1 MKLYKNILVP
11 FDLTQQSTRA
21 VKVAF
26 DIAKTSKSK
35 VTLLTCLEGDAW
47 HHKYYDARIDT
58 QLIKQQKKVAKKY
71 LEKLEPTAKK
81 YGISVKSRILP
92 SKNVVRDIV
101 TFAKKGKYDL
111 VVIGSHGKSGF
122 DKWLLGSVANGV
134 SQKVHC
140 TVMIVK

>member
-26 DIAKTSKSK
+26 DIAKTRNSK

-71 LEKLEPTAKK
+71 LEKLEPTAKR

>member
-1 MKLYKNILVP
+1 MYKNILVP

-26 DIAKTSKSK
+26 DIAKTRNSK

-71 LEKLEPTAKK
+71 LEKLEPTAKR

-111 VVIGSHGKSGF
+111 VIIGSHGKSGF

>member
-1 MKLYKNILVP
+1 MFKNILVP

-26 DIAKTSKSK
+26 DIAKTRNSK

-47 HHKYYDARIDT
+47 HHRYYDARIDT

-71 LEKLEPTAKK
+71 LEKIDPTAKK
-81 YGISVKSRILP
+81 YGISLKSRILP

>member
-1 MKLYKNILVP
+1 MFQNILVP
-11 FDLTQQSTRA
+11 FDLTTQSTRA

-26 DIAKTSKSK
+26 DIAKTRKSK

-47 HHKYYDARIDT
+47 HHKYYDARADRE
-58 QLIKQQKKVAKKY
+58 LIKQQKKVAKKY

-81 YGISVKSRILP
+81 YDVTLKSRIMP
-92 SKNVVRDIV
+92 SKNVVKDIV
-101 TFAKKGKYDL
+101 SVAKTGKYDL
-111 VVIGSHGKSGF
+111 VVIGSHGRSGF

-140 TVMIVK
+140 PVMIVK

>member
-1 MKLYKNILVP
+1 MFKNILVP

-26 DIAKTSKSK
+26 DIAKTRNSK

-71 LEKLEPTAKK
+71 LEKLEPTAEK
-81 YGISVKSRILP
+81 YGILLKSRILP

>member
-1 MKLYKNILVP
+1 MFKNILVP

-26 DIAKTSKSK
+26 DIAKTRNSK

-47 HHKYYDARIDT
+47 HHRYYDARIDT

-81 YGISVKSRILP
+81 YGISLKSRILP